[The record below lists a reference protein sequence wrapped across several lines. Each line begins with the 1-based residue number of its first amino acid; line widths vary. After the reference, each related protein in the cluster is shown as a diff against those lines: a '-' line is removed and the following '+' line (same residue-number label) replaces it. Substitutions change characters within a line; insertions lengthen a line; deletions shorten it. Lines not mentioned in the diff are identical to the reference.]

1 MISKYK
7 TDLSENDTKT
17 RSKFLQY
24 ENENLNLKSQLKMLH
39 DDKMVNE
46 SRYKN
51 ELDNLREITKD
62 LHERLGELS
71 SLLDSKKKKVK

>member
-7 TDLSENDTKT
+7 TDFSENDSKT
-17 RSKFLQY
+17 RAKFLQY

-39 DDKMVNE
+39 DDKIVNE
-46 SRYKN
+46 NRYKT

-62 LHERLGELS
+62 LHERLGKS
-71 SLLDSKKKKVK
+71 IDYSKK

>member
-7 TDLSENDTKT
+7 TDFSENDSKT
-17 RSKFLQY
+17 RAKFLQY

-39 DDKMVNE
+39 DDKIVNE
-46 SRYKN
+46 NRYKN

-62 LHERLGELS
+62 LHERLG
-71 SLLDSKKKKVK
+71 K

>member
-7 TDLSENDTKT
+7 TDLSENDSKT
-17 RSKFLQY
+17 RAKFLQY

-39 DDKMVNE
+39 DDKIVNE
-46 SRYKN
+46 NRYKN

-62 LHERLGELS
+62 LHERLG
-71 SLLDSKKKKVK
+71 K